1 MNSAP
6 PKKKVSILRRVY
18 AELRFSG
25 ESLRINARAM
35 LFALAVGLLVGVC
48 GGTFSRLLS
57 LADTLRDS
65 AVWVELLLPL
75 AGLLVVWMYRRG
87 GIKTAGGTDLIVQ
100 AARGEQPVSRLLAPV
115 IFLSTLLT
123 HAFGGSAGQFSREIG
138 RLRGMMQKFIVSIPQ
153 NPAL

>member
-75 AGLLVVWMYRRG
+75 AGLLVVWIDR
-87 GIKTAGGTDLIVQ
+87 KSV
-100 AARGEQPVSRLLAPV
+100 V
-115 IFLSTLLT
+115 
-123 HAFGGSAGQFSREIG
+123 
-138 RLRGMMQKFIVSIPQ
+138 
-153 NPAL
+153 